1 MRQTAIFWP
10 MLAHV
15 LLVYIVYLVM
25 LKRRYGAVK
34 SGEARVSQYKV
45 RSTEPAS
52 SVTVANNLINQFE
65 LPVLFHVLCL
75 ALFVTNGV
83 NYLTLALMWLFV
95 VTRYVHAG
103 CISTE
108 TMCCTAVAPSSS
120 ARAYFSSPGSGSRCT
135 CSEWCERDFSF
146 SLLVGE
152 GEEGAKGRTP
162 RSGACR
168 I

>member
-25 LKRRYGAVK
+25 LMRRYGAVK
-34 SGEARVSQYKV
+34 SGEARVSQYKL

-83 NYLTLALMWLFV
+83 NYLTLALMWLFI
-95 VTRYVHAG
+95 VTRYVHAWVHL
-103 CISTE
+103 SRNH
-108 TMCCTAVAPSSS
+108 VLHRS
-120 ARAYFSSPGSGSRCT
+120 RAFFLGAGI
-135 CSEWCERDFSF
+135 
-146 SLLVGE
+146 LLVAWIWFALHLLGVV
-152 GEEGAKGRTP
+152 
-162 RSGACR
+162 
-168 I
+168 

>member
-25 LKRRYGAVK
+25 LKRRYLAVK

-83 NYLTLALMWLFV
+83 NYLTLALMWLFIV
-95 VTRYVHAG
+95 SRYVHAW

-108 TMCCTAVAPSSS
+108 TMCCTAAAPFSS
-120 ARAYFSSPGSGSRCT
+120 APAYFSSPGSGSRCT
-135 CSEWCERDFSF
+135 CWGRCEGGSAFSRKQ
-146 SLLVGE
+146 GE
-152 GEEGAKGRTP
+152 KAEATGRTP
-162 RSGACR
+162 RSCACR
-168 I
+168 T

>member
-1 MRQTAIFWP
+1 MNQTAIFWP

-15 LLVYIVYLVM
+15 LLVYVVYLVM
-25 LKRRYGAVK
+25 FKRRYFAVK
-34 SGEARVSQYKV
+34 SGEAKISQYKV

-95 VTRYVHAG
+95 VTRYVHAWVHLSRNYLLYRSRAFFVG
-103 CISTE
+103 AGVLLIAWIWFALHLLG
-108 TMCCTAVAPSSS
+108 AV
-120 ARAYFSSPGSGSRCT
+120 
-135 CSEWCERDFSF
+135 
-146 SLLVGE
+146 
-152 GEEGAKGRTP
+152 
-162 RSGACR
+162 
-168 I
+168 

>member
-1 MRQTAIFWP
+1 MNQTAIFWP

-25 LKRRYGAVK
+25 LKRRYLAVK
-34 SGEARVSQYKV
+34 SGEAKISQYKV

-83 NYLTLALMWLFV
+83 NYLTLVLMWLFV
-95 VTRYVHAG
+95 VTRYVHAWVHLTRNYVLHR
-103 CISTE
+103 S
-108 TMCCTAVAPSSS
+108 
-120 ARAYFSSPGSGSRCT
+120 RAFFLGAGI
-135 CSEWCERDFSF
+135 
-146 SLLVGE
+146 LLVAWIWFALHLAGVV
-152 GEEGAKGRTP
+152 
-162 RSGACR
+162 
-168 I
+168 